1 MEAVCVLL
9 LLLSCCSLSGAQVES
24 SSEGNVTN
32 EISQRFDDKVGNN
45 LMKEPME
52 SLGEVAGT
60 TGSRS
65 DIYTVLRELSAKV
78 EDLEKAGNERTKVAF
93 SASLFPS
100 SQHRGPFN
108 IDTTLIFTNV
118 ITNIGQAY
126 NSGTGVFAAP
136 VRGVYYFTFT
146 CNSGTTGKVNAALLK
161 NGQKMAAVIE
171 NGHVDSMG
179 SNSVILQLDEGDH
192 VNIILWSDN
201 SIYDNGYR
209 STFTGVL
216 LFPM

>member
-78 EDLEKAGNERTKVAF
+78 EDLEKAGNGE
-93 SASLFPS
+93 
-100 SQHRGPFN
+100 
-108 IDTTLIFTNV
+108 
-118 ITNIGQAY
+118 
-126 NSGTGVFAAP
+126 
-136 VRGVYYFTFT
+136 
-146 CNSGTTGKVNAALLK
+146 
-161 NGQKMAAVIE
+161 
-171 NGHVDSMG
+171 
-179 SNSVILQLDEGDH
+179 
-192 VNIILWSDN
+192 
-201 SIYDNGYR
+201 
-209 STFTGVL
+209 
-216 LFPM
+216 